1 MGLLFDLLLLFVKFH
16 YLNCFVH
23 LIFFKVTLIH
33 VFLCCASVNL
43 VGLGYFFFLFKNLE
57 TFLNAYFQA
66 PSFSSW
72 IQSVIF
78 LKNFGYGFWS
88 MPFFLTLNAHCPVLI
103 SRKIYTF
110 LTDKTRDAV
119 YGRPPWAH
127 KSIKETQFA
136 GKTICCSTKQW
147 GHTNHIKSHRF
158 HFRISYLQLGMD
170 GYHFFLISGYLD
182 ILDTDFVWILG

>member
-16 YLNCFVH
+16 CLNCFVP
-23 LIFFKVTLIH
+23 LIVFKVTLIH

-78 LKNFGYGFWS
+78 LKNFEYGFWS

-119 YGRPPWAH
+119 YGRPPWVH
-127 KSIKETQFA
+127 TTQIN
-136 GKTICCSTKQW
+136 KRNTICRQNHMLQYQW
-147 GHTNHIKSHRF
+147 GHTNHIKSHCF
-158 HFRISYLQLGMD
+158 GLRILYLLLKRL
-170 GYHFFLISGYLD
+170 YSLIPNHSIAL
-182 ILDTDFVWILG
+182 ILRNSRKLKI